1 MIKKILIANRGEIA
15 LRVMRTARE
24 MGIKTVAVYSEQDL
38 NALHVRHADEAYALG
53 GNTSAESYLNTEA
66 ILDVIDKAN
75 IDAVHPGYGFYSE
88 NAQFAQQLIDSNV
101 IWIGPNPSAIE
112 SMGDKISAREVA
124 KKANVS
130 MVPGTDTPI
139 KDASEVVAFGDQ
151 YGYPIAIKAAYG
163 GGGRGMRVVH
173 AGEEAGEA
181 FEAASREA
189 QNYFGRPEAYMEK
202 YLIKP
207 RHVEVQIFG
216 DKHDNY
222 VWLSTRDCSV
232 QRRHQKLIEEAP
244 APFISPEIEKAMGEQ
259 AIAVARACGYT
270 NAGTIEML
278 YVPQTDLQEENFY
291 FLEMNT
297 RLQVEHCV
305 SEEITRFD
313 FVKEQFNVAMGEKL
327 SFTQDDIKVNGHAI
341 ECRINAEN
349 THEGFI
355 PSPGKIDTMT
365 IAQGIGVRFDGG
377 YEAGDEISQ
386 YYDNLIGKLIVWA
399 PTRDE
404 AISRLS
410 RAIDETTITGVQ
422 HTLGAQKYMI
432 ETQDFKNATHHT
444 KWVEDEL
451 DPSNW
456 AELGA
461 TASTKDDES
470 ETQAVTMLT
479 EVGGKRIE
487 VTLHVPSNMSL
498 SSNSGSGASKKKKP
512 KKQSSA
518 GSNVDSG
525 NIIAPMQGTII
536 SVTVEIGQSISKGE
550 SLCVLE
556 AMKMENQIKATKDGV
571 IKDILVTQ
579 GDLVGVGDS
588 LIVIE

>member
-1 MIKKILIANRGEIA
+1 MIKKLLIANRGEIA
-15 LRVMRTARE
+15 VRVMRTAKE
-24 MGIKTVAVYSEQDL
+24 MGIKTVAVYSEQDRD
-38 NALHVRHADEAYALG
+38 ALHVRHADEAYALG
-53 GNTSAESYLNTEA
+53 GNTSAESYLNVQA
-66 ILDVIDKAN
+66 ILDVIKKAE

-88 NAQFAQQLIDSNV
+88 NSDFAQKLIDSDV
-101 IWIGPNPSAIE
+101 IWIGPDPSAIE

-139 KDASEVVAFGDQ
+139 VDVSEITDFGAK

-173 AGEEAGEA
+173 KTQEAAEC
-181 FEAASREA
+181 FEAATREA

-216 DKHDNY
+216 DKQGNY
-222 VWLSTRDCSV
+222 IWLSTRDCSV

-259 AIAVARACGYT
+259 AIAVARACGYS

-278 YVPQTDLQEENFY
+278 YVPKTDIQEENFY

-305 SEEITRFD
+305 SEEITRYD
-313 FVKEQFNVAMGEKL
+313 FVKEQLNVAMGLPL
-327 SFTQDDIKVNGHAI
+327 SITQDDIKVNGHAI

-355 PSPGKIDTMT
+355 PSPGKIESMS

-399 PTRDE
+399 PTRTE
-404 AISRLS
+404 AIARLS
-410 RAIDETTITGVQ
+410 RAIDETKITGIE
-422 HTLGAQKYMI
+422 HTLFAQQYMI
-432 ETQDFKNATHHT
+432 ETEAFADATHHT

-451 DPSNW
+451 DPTAWVSN
-456 AELGA
+456 EVISVSG
-461 TASTKDDES
+461 DNNND
-470 ETQAVTMLT
+470 TQPFSIVT
-479 EVGGKRIE
+479 EVDGKRID
-487 VTLHVPSNMSL
+487 VTLHVPSNFTMGS
-498 SSNSGSGASKKKKP
+498 SSNAAATKKKP
-512 KKQSSA
+512 KKKSA
-518 GSNVDSG
+518 GAAEQNSG
-525 NIIAPMQGTII
+525 NVIAPMQGTII
-536 SVTVEIGQSISKGE
+536 SVTVEIGQNVSKGD

-556 AMKMENQIKATKDGV
+556 AMKMENQIKASTDGV
-571 IKDILVTQ
+571 IKDILVTS

>member
-1 MIKKILIANRGEIA
+1 MIKKLLIANRGEIA
-15 LRVMRTARE
+15 VRVMRTAKE
-24 MGIKTVAVYSEQDL
+24 MGISTVAVYSDQDR
-38 NALHVRHADEAYALG
+38 NSLHVRLADEAYALG
-53 GNTSAESYLNTEA
+53 GNTSAESYLNTDE
-66 ILDVIDKAN
+66 ILKVIEKAN

-88 NAQFAQQLIDSNV
+88 NSDFAQKLIDSNV
-101 IWIGPNPSAIE
+101 IWVGPDPSAIE

-139 KDASEVVAFGDQ
+139 LQVSEITEFGDK

-163 GGGRGMRVVH
+163 GGGRGMRVVN
-173 AGEEAGEA
+173 APDEAKEA
-181 FEAASREA
+181 FESATREA

-216 DKHDNY
+216 DKNGNY
-222 VWLSTRDCSV
+222 VWLSTRDCSI
-232 QRRHQKLIEEAP
+232 QRRHQKLVEEAP
-244 APFISPEIEKAMGEQ
+244 APFISPEVENAMGEQ
-259 AIAVARACGYT
+259 AIAVARACGYS

-278 YVPQTDLQEENFY
+278 YVPKTDTQEENFY

-313 FVKEQFNVAMGEKL
+313 FVKEQLNVAMGNDL
-327 SFTQDDIKVNGHAI
+327 SFTQDDIQVSGHSI

-349 THEGFI
+349 THSGFI
-355 PSPGKIDTMT
+355 PSPGKIESIT
-365 IAQGIGVRFDGG
+365 IAQGLGVRFDGG

-404 AISRLS
+404 AIKRLS
-410 RAIDETTITGVQ
+410 RAIDETKISGVLN
-422 HTLGAQKYMI
+422 TLSAQKYMI
-432 ETQDFKNATHHT
+432 ETETFANGNHHT

-451 DPSNW
+451 DPTMWSSQSDDIN
-456 AELGA
+456 A
-461 TASTKDDES
+461 TNEVEDHQPFS
-470 ETQAVTMLT
+470 MIT
-479 EVGGKRIE
+479 EVDGKRID
-487 VTLHVPSNMSL
+487 VTLYVPSNMSSGGTNT
-498 SSNSGSGASKKKKP
+498 SSSRKRKKP
-512 KKQSSA
+512 KKISGGSQSQSS
-518 GSNVDSG
+518 GNV
-525 NIIAPMQGTII
+525 IAPMQGTII
-536 SVTVEIGQSISKGE
+536 SVSVELGQTVTKGD

-556 AMKMENQIKATKDGV
+556 AMKMENQIKASIDGT
-571 IKDILVTQ
+571 IKDILITS
-579 GDLVGVGDS
+579 GYLVGVGDS
-588 LIVIE
+588 LIIIE